1 MVVGDWSGSDWAT
14 CFTESAE
21 KVLGR
26 TSQEVGL
33 MLEAKESEDN
43 FFALSHFNS
52 FVFKF
57 RVKNEFYGD
66 AYRTK
71 INVVN
76 VAPVKYKEYN
86 EYLVNNLKRMTGL
99 NTTN

>member
-21 KVLGR
+21 KVLGK

-43 FFALSHFNS
+43 FFAHSHFNS

-66 AYRTK
+66 SYRTK

-76 VAPVKYKEYN
+76 VAPVNYKQYN

>member
-1 MVVGDWSGSDWAT
+1 
-14 CFTESAE
+14 
-21 KVLGR
+21 
-26 TSQEVGL
+26 
-33 MLEAKESEDN
+33 MLEQKESEDN

-52 FVFKF
+52 YVFKF

-66 AYRTK
+66 AYRTR
-71 INVVN
+71 INVVSC
-76 VAPVKYKEYN
+76 APVNHKQYN